1 MEQLAT
7 MKHARRQRDGAF
19 YKKWMECKIEENE
32 QHNVVTVPYGISR
45 DLKKLATNKMILFE
59 GADNRKAV
67 AIDELQK
74 LRTTDDTNNA
84 TNKNIKMNYI
94 VRHNLDLKL
103 GDVVSIQPCKD
114 IKPGTHIR
122 VSAVGDTVHKLK
134 GNFLEV
140 YLLPYFR
147 DVNPDRPVHKGDSF
161 IVHAAMHSVEFKIM
175 ETSPKPRDRTVHSSK
190 TIKQFLRTELIWN
203 GTVLPLPKPYCIVSV
218 PGTVIQYNGSIKR
231 EDADS
236 SLNKI
241 GYHDI
246 DCIREQLA
254 QIKAMVEYH

>member
-1 MEQLAT
+1 
-7 MKHARRQRDGAF
+7 
-19 YKKWMECKIEENE
+19 
-32 QHNVVTVPYGISR
+32 

-94 VRHNLDLKL
+94 VRHNLELKL
-103 GDVVSIQPCKD
+103 GDVVSIQPYKD

-122 VSAVGDTVHKLK
+122 VSAVGDIVHKLK

-147 DVNPDRPVHKGDSF
+147 DINPDRPVHEGGSF
-161 IVHAAMHSVEFKIM
+161 IVHAAMHAVEFKIM
-175 ETSPKPRDRTVHSSK
+175 ETSPKPRD
-190 TIKQFLRTELIWN
+190 
-203 GTVLPLPKPYCIVSV
+203 
-218 PGTVIQYNGSIKR
+218 
-231 EDADS
+231 ADS

-241 GYHDI
+241 SYHDI